1 MMAEG
6 LVLTTAATGRRSRVA
21 NARAFWSRRSKL
33 GKASIIA
40 LGLFIAF
47 VGVAL
52 LVPVDDRT
60 GISFDTH
67 DADPDWSPDGRSIAF
82 VTNRGSGGVYVVRS
96 DGKAMRSIFRG
107 EASDVDWSPDG
118 KSIAFAGKEG
128 IYVMRVGDGRPK
140 LVVRGAGLGFPAWA
154 PNGRELAVVRD
165 EPDFSTA
172 IYLVRLGEGGIRRL
186 LPRHRGAVGDA
197 QPGSPA
203 ALRETEPAWSPD
215 GRQIAF
221 QAGDGEI
228 VAVDV
233 NGGPRTKINERGYG
247 YEPAW
252 SPDGRL
258 IAYQCEGDMCIANA
272 DGSGNDH
279 VVASEG
285 GDPSWS
291 PNSQQLVYEYYLY
304 TDEPFSDPQ
313 SLSIVNKDGKGFR
326 KLTYGPS
333 S

>member
-1 MMAEG
+1 MAGRSSWSEG
-6 LVLTTAATGRRSRVA
+6 LVSAT
-21 NARAFWSRRSKL
+21 
-33 GKASIIA
+33 
-40 LGLFIAF
+40 
-47 VGVAL
+47 
-52 LVPVDDRT
+52 
-60 GISFDTH
+60 
-67 DADPDWSPDGRSIAF
+67 
-82 VTNRGSGGVYVVRS
+82 
-96 DGKAMRSIFRG
+96 
-107 EASDVDWSPDG
+107 
-118 KSIAFAGKEG
+118 
-128 IYVMRVGDGRPK
+128 
-140 LVVRGAGLGFPAWA
+140 
-154 PNGRELAVVRD
+154 PNGRELAVVKE
-165 EPDFSTA
+165 EPDLSTA
-172 IYLVRLGEGGIRRL
+172 IYLVRLGESGMRRL

-197 QPGSPA
+197 RPGSPA
-203 ALRETEPAWSPD
+203 AVSETEPAWSPD
-215 GRQIAF
+215 GRRIAF
-221 QAGDGEI
+221 EAFGEI

-233 NGGPRTKINERGYG
+233 EGGPRIKINERGYG

-252 SPDGRL
+252 SSDGRL

-313 SLSIVNKDGKGFR
+313 SLSIVNANGKGFR